1 MKRSTAAL
9 ALCLFALPLF
19 AAPAL
24 AGWADMLDKA
34 QQAAQTAQGS
44 GSSAGSNAVPAG
56 MSDADIAKGLKEA
69 LAKGVST
76 SIASLGK
83 TDGYF
88 ANQAVKI
95 LLPEQLQK
103 IETPLR
109 LAGQG
114 KLIDDLVLAMNRA
127 AEQAVPQAANIL
139 GDSIKNMSVGDAK
152 GILTGPDDAATQYFR
167 KSSGSKIAE
176 LMQPIISKAT
186 DSVGVAKAYKK
197 LTANPLAAS
206 AAQAYGLD
214 LDSYVNA
221 KAQDGLFTLIAK
233 EEKDIRTNPA
243 ERTTSLLKKVFGSR

>member
-1 MKRSTAAL
+1 MKRSLSLA
-9 ALCLFALPLF
+9 ALCLLVSPLL
-19 AAPAL
+19 AGPAQ
-24 AGWADMLDKA
+24 AGWADVLDKA
-34 QQAAQTAQGS
+34 QQASQAVSQTS
-44 GSSAGSNAVPAG
+44 GSTNSVPAG
-56 MSDADIAKGLKEA
+56 VSDTDIAKGLKEA

-88 ANQAVKI
+88 SNQAVKI

-103 IETPLR
+103 LETPLR

-139 GDSIKNMSVGDAK
+139 GDAVKNMSVSDAK
-152 GILTGPDDAATQYFR
+152 GILTGPEDAATQYFR
-167 KSSGSKIAE
+167 KSSGAKIGE

-197 LTANPLAAS
+197 FTANPLAAS

-214 LDSYVNA
+214 LDAYVNA
-221 KAQDGLFTLIAK
+221 KAQDGLFTMIAK

-243 ERTTSLLKKVFGSR
+243 ERTTSLLKKIFGSK

>member
-1 MKRSTAAL
+1 MKRSLAVL
-9 ALCLFALPLF
+9 ALCLATTLLPSAL
-19 AAPAL
+19 AL
-24 AGWADMLDKA
+24 AGWADVLDKA
-34 QQAAQTAQGS
+34 QQASQAVSQTS
-44 GSSAGSNAVPAG
+44 GSTNSVPAG
-56 MSDADIAKGLKEA
+56 VSDTDITKGLKEA

-103 IETPLR
+103 LETPLR

-139 GDSIKNMSVGDAK
+139 GDAVKNMSVSDAK
-152 GILTGPDDAATQYFR
+152 GILTGPEDAATQYFR
-167 KSSGSKIAE
+167 KSSGSKIGE

-197 LTANPLAAS
+197 LTANPMAAS
-206 AAQAYGLD
+206 LAQSYGLD

-221 KAQDGLFTLIAK
+221 KAQDGLFTMIAK

-243 ERTTSLLKKVFGSR
+243 ERTTSLLKKIFGSK